1 MALAQHF
8 AGRTEDKKI
17 MLVMS
22 DGAPAG
28 IGHDFSDHLKAVA
41 ESIEG
46 SGLIELM
53 GIGILTD
60 APSRFYKNRVE
71 VKKVEDLGATV
82 VRKLSQLILG

>member
-1 MALAQHF
+1 
-8 AGRTEDKKI
+8 

-60 APSRFYKNRVE
+60 APSRFYKNHVE